1 MTTSQDI
8 SMYTASVPVF
18 RQILNS
24 LSAILKKAEE
34 QVDAKKLDPNALLQ
48 ARLFPDM
55 FPLLRQVQLASDFA
69 KGAAARLA
77 GVEVPR
83 YDDVEHDFAGLQAR
97 IEKTLA
103 FIDSVPRAAIEEG
116 ATRDVTIGT
125 GANQRQFKGLPYLLH
140 FALPQFF
147 FHATTAYDI
156 LRHNGL
162 EIGKR
167 DFVGTF

>member
-1 MTTSQDI
+1 MIEIFLKEHAMSTSQDI

-24 LSAILKKAEE
+24 LSTILKTAEAH
-34 QVDAKKLDPNALLQ
+34 VDMKKLDPNALLQ

-77 GVEVPR
+77 GIEVPR
-83 YDDVEHDFAGLQAR
+83 YDDVEHDFASLQAR

-103 FIDSVPRAAIEEG
+103 FIDSVPREAIEQG
-116 ATRDVTIGT
+116 ATRDVT
-125 GANQRQFKGLPYLLH
+125 A
-140 FALPQFF
+140 
-147 FHATTAYDI
+147 
-156 LRHNGL
+156 
-162 EIGKR
+162 
-167 DFVGTF
+167 

>member
-1 MTTSQDI
+1 MSM

-18 RQILNS
+18 RQILGS
-24 LSAILKKAEE
+24 LAALLEKAESHADLKKI
-34 QVDAKKLDPNALLQ
+34 DPDALLQ

-55 FPLLRQVQLASDFA
+55 FPLVRQVQLATDFA

-83 YDDVEHDFAGLQAR
+83 YEDVEKDFAGLQER
-97 IEKTLA
+97 LQKTLA
-103 FIDSVPRAAIEEG
+103 FIDSVPREKIEAG
-116 ATRDVTIGT
+116 FDRDVTVGT
-125 GANQRQFKGLPYLLH
+125 GANQRQFTGLPYLVH
-140 FALPQFF
+140 YALPHFY

-162 EIGKR
+162 DIGKK
-167 DFVGTF
+167 DFIGSF